1 MLGTLGLLVTKAG
14 TALKPFVPQLQTIF
28 LKCLI
33 DAVCPVLVVT
43 SSMSMRPNILELSCS
58 HSFVLDEA
66 LSPDFVF
73 VFRSVQAPGLYKG
86 MIWKS
91 ATTPKYLSM

>member
-33 DAVCPVLVVT
+33 DAVCPIFSYPVKHVY
-43 SSMSMRPNILELSCS
+43 
-58 HSFVLDEA
+58 A
-66 LSPDFVF
+66 
-73 VFRSVQAPGLYKG
+73 
-86 MIWKS
+86 
-91 ATTPKYLSM
+91 PKYL